1 MKRIIIYGVLT
12 FLSFAFAIPSLIYCC
27 PFFKMVE
34 EYDKDLACNVA
45 AFGFVTCFLSF
56 AFNLLFD
63 FFDEI
68 RYYFKN
74 KKSEKTVEKAIDLV
88 D

>member
-12 FLSFAFAIPSLIYCC
+12 FLSFAFAIPSLNYCH

-45 AFGFVTCFLSF
+45 AFGFITCFLAF

-63 FFDEI
+63 FIDAI

-74 KKSEKTVEKAIDLV
+74 KKFEKSVEKTTEEL
-88 D
+88 

>member
-12 FLSFAFAIPSLIYCC
+12 FLSFAFAIPSLNYYH

-45 AFGFVTCFLSF
+45 AFGFISFFLII
-56 AFNLLFD
+56 AFGFLFD

-74 KKSEKTVEKAIDLV
+74 KKFEKSVEKTTEEL
-88 D
+88 